1 MAKIASSFKCII
13 CNQPLNFPN
22 DISIIEF
29 VIILLQFY
37 RTHDLCEN
45 LGKPKALEKEE
56 TGDTVKQ
63 LRIKKKSRTKKGD

>member
-1 MAKIASSFKCII
+1 MAKIASSFKCLI

-45 LGKPKALEKEE
+45 LAKPKTLEKDKEQ
-56 TGDTVKQ
+56 GK
-63 LRIKKKSRTKKGD
+63 LRIKKKGRTKKGE